1 MARQRTVRGKMPAY
15 VQVYDNFL
23 EHPFPEGGCPI
34 MNMTVDADD
43 MHPLLRSKVGD
54 VVLNWKDRLVQLIGI
69 GKINYRKL
77 VLNSVEKLI
86 KEL

>member
-1 MARQRTVRGKMPAY
+1 
-15 VQVYDNFL
+15 
-23 EHPFPEGGCPI
+23 
-34 MNMTVDADD
+34 MTVDADD